1 MKIFLV
7 MESDQEYRC
16 ETLACCSTKE
26 IAEKKIKEIVAAL
39 TQKYGDRIG
48 PAVYN
53 SEYSCWNYGCRSFSI
68 EEYNLI
74 TE

>member
-7 MESDQEYRC
+7 IEFDQEYRC

-26 IAEKKIKEIVAAL
+26 IAEEKIKEIIAAL
-39 TQKYGDRIG
+39 AKEYGDRVN
-48 PAVYN
+48 PAVY
-53 SEYSCWNYGCRSFSI
+53 SDEHSCWNYGCRSFSI

-74 TE
+74 AE